1 MPIPDVLQLLA
12 GDLREIFGERLR
24 SLVAYAQ
31 RRRTPDAPLRT
42 LVVVDS
48 LTADDPSRCAARV
61 TRWEQRGL
69 ATPLVLQSGEFDRS
83 LDAFPFE
90 FGSILADHLLVVGP
104 DPFEGLK
111 VAPQDLRRACEVQ
124 ARSHLL
130 HLREDYLE
138 AAGDRDALA
147 PLVLRSAPALA
158 ALLEHVSGLQSSYRA
173 APVLNEIAQLTS
185 RSHFTA
191 DDAARIVPQYLAAM
205 ERLTNEIDS
214 WAAEGT
220 GVS

>member
-1 MPIPDVLQLLA
+1 MPNPDVLQLLA
-12 GDLREIFGERLR
+12 ADLREIFGDRLR

-31 RRRTPDAPLRT
+31 QRRTLDTPLRT

-48 LTADDPSRCAARV
+48 LTADDLSRCAMRV
-61 TRWEQRGL
+61 TRWEEHGL
-69 ATPLVLQSGEFDRS
+69 ATPLLLQSGEFGRS

-90 FGSILADHLLVVGP
+90 FGSILADHTLVVGS
-104 DPFEGLK
+104 DPFEGLE
-111 VAPQDLRRACEVQ
+111 VAPEDLRRACEVQ

-138 AAGDRDALA
+138 AGGDRDALA

-158 ALLEHVSGLQSSYRA
+158 ALLEHVGRLQSSYKA
-173 APVLNEIAQLTS
+173 ASVLNEIAQLTT

-191 DDAARIVPQYLAAM
+191 DDAARIVPQYLAALD
-205 ERLTNEIDS
+205 RLTNEIDS
-214 WAAEGT
+214 CAAEGT
-220 GVS
+220 GVW